1 MERSAASDESS
12 ALAYSSALAKP
23 RQLSGESHDAAA
35 NAATFALVASSRMT
49 TGGRLR
55 ADERP
60 APAVPEAFCDV
71 FLSYAR
77 RDLKF
82 AEPLRAALVRE
93 GLSVWVDQSGI
104 QAAAPWREEIA
115 SALASGTA
123 VAQCWLQLV
132 VASLSEAT
140 PVARIP
146 LPDGFRAT
154 TLTGDARMLVAT
166 DAEGCLL
173 GVSLDP
179 AAWAALARRKAG
191 HEATDEE
198 RRRFLPEA
206 AHG

>member
-1 MERSAASDESS
+1 
-12 ALAYSSALAKP
+12 
-23 RQLSGESHDAAA
+23 
-35 NAATFALVASSRMT
+35 MT
-49 TGGRLR
+49 TGGSLR

-77 RDLKF
+77 RDLKL

-140 PVARIP
+140 PSGPDSATRR
-146 LPDGFRAT
+146 LPRDRVNGRCAHACSH
-154 TLTGDARMLVAT
+154 G
-166 DAEGCLL
+166 
-173 GVSLDP
+173 
-179 AAWAALARRKAG
+179 RRG
-191 HEATDEE
+191 
-198 RRRFLPEA
+198 LPS
-206 AHG
+206 GGQP